1 MPHCIEIR
9 TLLPIRIR
17 FSHIGYRIGVVV
29 LALSLLG
36 FVGETPNGPNG
47 FDLSQHSV
55 PLEDILSGG
64 PPRDGIPAIKHPHFV
79 SVDDATFLQENDRIL
94 GIQGKERAKAY
105 PVKIM
110 NWHEIVNDSLE
121 GSPIVIT
128 YCPLCGTGIGFT
140 RSLRG
145 DIATFGVSGLL
156 YQSDLLM
163 YDHQTES
170 LWSQIEMECV
180 TGPLTGE
187 KLDPLFLEHTSW
199 GEWKKTHPQTLV
211 LSTQT
216 GYTRA
221 YDRDPYVGYAQR
233 GDLMFPISHIDPRYH
248 TKEWV
253 LGVEVQG
260 VFKAYPFSELA
271 KGPEIIRDTVNGQL
285 ILIQHNR
292 AAHSAKVLAGDGTPI
307 PSLMAYWFAWS
318 AFHPDTLVFT
328 IE

>member
-1 MPHCIEIR
+1 M
-9 TLLPIRIR
+9 
-17 FSHIGYRIGVVV
+17 

-36 FVGETPNGPNG
+36 FLGETHNG
-47 FDLSQHSV
+47 FDLTQHSV
-55 PLEDILSGG
+55 ALEDIHSGG
-64 PPRDGIPAIKHPHFV
+64 PPRDGIPAIIHPHFV
-79 SVDDATFLQENDRIL
+79 SVDDTTFLQENDRIL
-94 GIQGKERAKAY
+94 GIQGKEEAKAY

-121 GSPIVIT
+121 GMPIVIT
-128 YCPLCGTGIGFT
+128 YCPLCGTGMGFT
-140 RSLRG
+140 RNLQG
-145 DIATFGVSGLL
+145 DFTTFGVSGLL

-170 LWSQIEMECV
+170 LWSQIAMESV
-180 TGPLTGE
+180 AGPRTGE
-187 KLDPLFLEHTSW
+187 KLDLLLLEHTSW

-221 YDRDPYVGYAQR
+221 YDRDPYVGYAKQE
-233 GDLMFPISHIDPRYH
+233 DLMFPISHVDPRYH

-260 VFKAYPFSELA
+260 VFKAYPFSELT
-271 KGPEIIRDTVNGQL
+271 KGPELIHDTVNGEL
-285 ILIQHNR
+285 ILIQFNR
-292 AAHSAKVLAGDGTPI
+292 AAYSAKALSSDGTPI

>member
-1 MPHCIEIR
+1 MPNYIEIR
-9 TLLPIRIR
+9 KPWPWLFR
-17 FSHIGYRIGVVV
+17 FPHISYRIGVVV
-29 LALSLLG
+29 LTLSLLG
-36 FVGETPNGPNG
+36 FLGEAPYG

-55 PLEDILSGG
+55 PLKDILSGG
-64 PPRDGIPAIKHPHFV
+64 PPRDGIPAIINPHFV
-79 SVDDATFLQENDRIL
+79 SVEDATFLQEHDRIL
-94 GIQGKERAKAY
+94 GIQGKEELKAY
-105 PVKIM
+105 PIKIM

-140 RSLRG
+140 RNLRG

-170 LWSQIEMECV
+170 LWLQIAMECV
-180 TGPLTGE
+180 AGPLTGE
-187 KLDPLFLEHTSW
+187 KLDPLFLEHTTW

-233 GDLMFPISHIDPRYH
+233 GDLMFPISHIDPLYH
-248 TKEWV
+248 PKEWV

-271 KGPEIIRDTVNGQL
+271 KGP
-285 ILIQHNR
+285 
-292 AAHSAKVLAGDGTPI
+292 
-307 PSLMAYWFAWS
+307 
-318 AFHPDTLVFT
+318 
-328 IE
+328 